1 MRQGGSTC
9 ALIVAPGKP
18 LEFPIPMSFE
28 PGVRLN
34 HYEVKA
40 KLGEGGMGEVYRALD
55 TTLGRH
61 VALKVLPPDLAQDS
75 VRIERFRR
83 EARTVASLN
92 HPHIVT
98 IYSVEQDAASGAHF
112 LTMELV
118 EGESLDR
125 RLPASGLSVP
135 KLLDLAAT
143 LADALAA
150 AHDKHIVHRDL
161 KPGNVMLTADG
172 RLKVLDFGLAKITD
186 PAAASA
192 ETRTDLRTTEG
203 VTLGTVPYMSPEQ
216 LEGQELDGRSD
227 VFSLGVLLHE
237 AATGSRPFRGG
248 SKAAV
253 LSAILRDPPAPIA
266 DQRTDLPAGF
276 VRLIA
281 RCLEKDRN
289 RRIQTARD
297 VRNEIDQIRR
307 EAEVTSGAPTKV
319 GPRTSAGAS
328 TSQVTGA
335 GRYKRSIVVLPFAN
349 LSPDPDNEF
358 FSDGLTEELIADL
371 AKVGALQV
379 ISRTSSMQLKGTK
392 KNMREIGQ
400 DLDVGY
406 VLEGSVR
413 RSGNSLR
420 ITAQLIDTA
429 TDAPL
434 WSDKYSGTMDDVF
447 EVQERVSREIVKALG
462 VRLTAEE
469 ARRLSERP
477 IADPHAFELYLRA
490 RQELRRYNIPA
501 AVPLIEEAIRIEGET
516 PPLMAVRAWAT
527 LWTVRL
533 GAAPDQ
539 SPLDEAERIAQSL
552 VADRPDA
559 PYVHA
564 LLGNLKYERG
574 HLLEALRHFRRAM
587 ELDPS
592 DTDSLVMMAFTL
604 VGAGQNDA
612 AQALAPRLVQSDPLS
627 AVTWM
632 AAGGTLW
639 FVGRAAEG
647 LPIMNRGLEIDP
659 DSFIA
664 HWATGYC
671 CAIAGQIEA
680 AKGHA
685 THLRRL
691 FDGGPYTRQAL
702 ALIDGIEGRKAE
714 AREWLAPINIEVLD
728 SHQQFH
734 LAEAFLMAGDLER
747 GLELLER
754 SNFGFHPYTYMAHH
768 CPFLDPVRDTPRF
781 RAVLAQAK
789 ERTEAFK
796 RAAG

>member
-1 MRQGGSTC
+1 MSLDPGSR
-9 ALIVAPGKP
+9 I
-18 LEFPIPMSFE
+18 
-28 PGVRLN
+28 N
-34 HYEVKA
+34 HYEVVA

-61 VALKVLPPDLAQDS
+61 VALKLLPPDLAQDP

-83 EARTVASLN
+83 EARTVAALN

-98 IYSVEQDAASGAHF
+98 IHSVEQDAGSGAHF

-125 RLPASGLSVP
+125 RLPTSGLSVP

-143 LADALAA
+143 LAEALAA

-161 KPGNVMLTADG
+161 KPGNVMLTPDG
-172 RLKVLDFGLAKITD
+172 RLKVLDFGLAKSND
-186 PAAASA
+186 PTATSA
-192 ETRTDLRTTEG
+192 ETKTDLRTTEG

-216 LEGQELDGRSD
+216 LEGAELDGRSD

-248 SKAAV
+248 SKPAV
-253 LSAILRDPPAPIA
+253 MSSILRDQPPPIG
-266 DQRTDLPAGF
+266 DQRSDLPAAF

-297 VRNEIDQIRR
+297 VRNEVDQIRR
-307 EAEVTSGAPTKV
+307 ELEIGPGAPATA
-319 GPRTSAGAS
+319 GPRTSTGAT
-328 TSQVTGA
+328 TSQATAA

-349 LSPDPDNEF
+349 LSPDADNEY

-379 ISRTSSMQLKGTK
+379 ISRTSSMQLKATK
-392 KNMREIGQ
+392 KSVREIGQ

-413 RSGNSLR
+413 RAGNSLR
-420 ITAQLIDTA
+420 ITAQLIDVA

-447 EVQERVSREIVKALG
+447 EVQERVSREIVRALG
-462 VRLTAEE
+462 VRLTTEE

-477 IADPHAFELYLRA
+477 IADPHAFELYLHA
-490 RQELRRYNIPA
+490 RQQLRRYDIA
-501 AVPLIEEAIRIEGET
+501 TAVPLIEEAIRIEGET
-516 PPLMAVRAWAT
+516 PPLMAMRAWAT
-527 LWTVRL
+527 LWLVRL

-539 SPLDEAERIAQSL
+539 SPLDEADRVAQTL
-552 VADRPDA
+552 VVQRPDA
-559 PYVHA
+559 PYVHS

-574 HLLEALRHFRRAM
+574 HLLEALRHFRRAI
-587 ELDPS
+587 ELEPN

-604 VGAGQNDA
+604 VGAGQDDE

-627 AVTWM
+627 AATWM
-632 AAGGTLW
+632 AAGGPLW

-659 DSFIA
+659 NSFIA
-664 HWATGYC
+664 HWCTGYC
-671 CAIAGQIEA
+671 CAVAGRIED

-685 THLRRL
+685 AHLRRL
-691 FDGGPYTRQAL
+691 FDGGPYTRQLL
-702 ALIDGIEGRKAE
+702 ALVDGLEGRQAE
-714 AREWLAPINIEVLD
+714 AREWLAPININILD
-728 SHQQFH
+728 PHQQFH
-734 LAEAFLMAGDLER
+734 LAEAFLVAGDLER

-768 CPFLDPVRDTPRF
+768 CRFLDPVRDTPRF

>member
-1 MRQGGSTC
+1 MS
-9 ALIVAPGKP
+9 LAPGA
-18 LEFPIPMSFE
+18 
-28 PGVRLN
+28 RLN
-34 HYEVKA
+34 HYEVIA

-61 VALKVLPPDLAQDS
+61 VALKLLPPDLAQNPA
-75 VRIERFRR
+75 RIDRFRR
-83 EARTVASLN
+83 EARTVAALN

-98 IYSVEQDAASGAHF
+98 IYSVEQDAGSGAHF

-125 RLPASGLSVP
+125 QLPNSGLPVP

-143 LADALAA
+143 LADALAS

-161 KPGNVMLTADG
+161 KPGNVMLTPDG
-172 RLKVLDFGLAKITD
+172 RLKVLDFGLAKSSD
-186 PAAASA
+186 PAWGASA
-192 ETRTDLRTTEG
+192 ETGTDVRTTEG

-248 SKAAV
+248 SNAA
-253 LSAILRDPPAPIA
+253 LISSILRDLPTPIG
-266 DQRTDLPAGF
+266 DHRSDLPASF

-297 VRNEIDQIRR
+297 VRNEVDEIRR
-307 EAEVTSGAPTKV
+307 ERGIDPGAPASA
-319 GPRTSAGAS
+319 GPRTSGPS
-328 TSQVTGA
+328 TTSQPGGA
-335 GRYKRSIVVLPFAN
+335 GRYQRSIVVLPFAN
-349 LSPDPDNEF
+349 LSPDADNEY

-379 ISRTSSMQLKGTK
+379 ISRTSSMQLKGARK
-392 KNMREIGQ
+392 SVRMIGQ
-400 DLDVGY
+400 DLGVGY

-413 RSGNSLR
+413 KAGNSLR
-420 ITAQLIDTA
+420 ITAQLINVA

-462 VRLTAEE
+462 VRITAEE
-469 ARRLSERP
+469 ARRLAERP
-477 IADPHAFELYLRA
+477 IADPHAFELYLQA
-490 RQELRRYNIPA
+490 RQQLRRYAIPT

-516 PPLMAVRAWAT
+516 PPLMAMRAWAT
-527 LWTVRL
+527 LWQVRL
-533 GAAPDQ
+533 GMAADQ
-539 SPLDEAERIAQSL
+539 SPLDEAERLAQSL
-552 VADRPDA
+552 VAERADA

-574 HLLEALRHFRRAM
+574 HLLEALRHFRRAI
-587 ELDPS
+587 ELEPN

-604 VGAGQNDA
+604 VGAGQDDD

-627 AVTWM
+627 AATWM
-632 AAGGTLW
+632 AAGGPLW

-659 DSFIA
+659 NSFIA
-664 HWATGYC
+664 HWCTGYC
-671 CAIAGQIEA
+671 CAVAGRVDD

-685 THLRRL
+685 AHLRRL
-691 FDGGPYTRQAL
+691 FDGGPYTRQLL
-702 ALIDGIEGRKAE
+702 ALVDGLEGRQAE
-714 AREWLAPINIEVLD
+714 AREWLAPINIAVLD
-728 SHQQFH
+728 PHQQFH

-768 CPFLDPVRDTPRF
+768 CRFLDPVRDTPRF
-781 RAVLAQAK
+781 QALLVQAE

-796 RAAG
+796 RAAGSSS